1 MKIHTKPISSPG
13 TTDDFP
19 PPLMMFP
26 RSKSKRGSR
35 SRANPMF
42 SRKINTTN
50 DPTQEPSSP
59 KVTCIGQVRVSRSNN
74 KQPTTT
80 TAFRSCRWL
89 QKVKSGW
96 FQRLWRTNLSFF
108 RCDCC
113 KKSES
118 LPESKRIEVNQA
130 IEYGKREIEDVIGP
144 DNVILIPESPPRNAF
159 LLTRSSSAPYRSS
172 SLAYKFWESTIEK
185 TRMDTEDDE
194 TGEKVNE
201 GEGINGNSED
211 ESFFNG
217 DEEFKAEPL
226 NLSRCKSEPARI
238 GDKFFTSFSS

>member
-1 MKIHTKPISSPG
+1 MTV
-13 TTDDFP
+13 
-19 PPLMMFP
+19 
-26 RSKSKRGSR
+26 
-35 SRANPMF
+35 A
-42 SRKINTTN
+42 
-50 DPTQEPSSP
+50 
-59 KVTCIGQVRVSRSNN
+59 
-74 KQPTTT
+74 
-80 TAFRSCRWL
+80 
-89 QKVKSGW
+89 
-96 FQRLWRTNLSFF
+96 
-108 RCDCC
+108 

>member
-1 MKIHTKPISSPG
+1 M
-13 TTDDFP
+13 
-19 PPLMMFP
+19 
-26 RSKSKRGSR
+26 
-35 SRANPMF
+35 
-42 SRKINTTN
+42 
-50 DPTQEPSSP
+50 
-59 KVTCIGQVRVSRSNN
+59 
-74 KQPTTT
+74 
-80 TAFRSCRWL
+80 
-89 QKVKSGW
+89 
-96 FQRLWRTNLSFF
+96 
-108 RCDCC
+108 
-113 KKSES
+113 
-118 LPESKRIEVNQA
+118 NQA